1 MCSDKT
7 IKKYIIV
14 ASIIIF
20 IYLIL
25 DYFNIF
31 SCITQNLNINLL
43 NIIINSVVVIFV
55 FLITYS
61 LVDKRSFEKEE
72 IVKNNKICTL
82 NIMLNDVY
90 SHCNKIIDMLDDDE
104 LMKKYII
111 PKIDFDSTQNQV
123 EDNLKESP
131 FKNEIYIVELFS
143 DGIVTEEVISNYF
156 KFKNLYQQYIGI
168 KITFFDVTEYNGKE
182 MYNLILKDKI
192 ELKKLIKYH

>member
-1 MCSDKT
+1 MCSDKV

-31 SCITQNLNINLL
+31 SVITQNLNINLL
-43 NIIINSVVVIFV
+43 NIIINSIVVIFV

-82 NIMLNDVY
+82 NIMLKDVY
-90 SHCNKIIDMLDDDE
+90 SHCNKIIDMLDNEE
-104 LMKKYII
+104 LMEKYII
-111 PKIDFDSTQNQV
+111 PKIDFDSMQNQV
-123 EDNLKESP
+123 EDNLKELP
-131 FKNEIYIVELFS
+131 FKNETYIVELFS
-143 DGIVTEEVISNYF
+143 DGIVTKEVISNYF
-156 KFKNLYQQYIGI
+156 KFKNLYQQYIGT

-192 ELKKLIKYH
+192 ELKKLINYH